1 MKGRIEAIARLF
13 GDNVGATIKENF
25 AQLECEVKLTLRRT
39 PDKDILP
46 VLLPAISDR
55 DTWRFQMITEGDEDL
70 FDMRAGANIEEVCNE
85 NKLQPYYEDTVTLI
99 YTITKNKVNDTLSV
113 YDYNLFLNHIK
124 GLTITET
131 LNALQNQIVEIFVME
146 IWSEEYER
154 FNTYSVAAIKKGD
167 AQPRLVL
174 NNDRK
179 KRNEKCDE
187 LCQWNN
193 KFTRL
198 TPEDLYILNRDAD
211 GVLARIFDQ
220 LCLLLSTCYVADYS
234 SLDKSGMTLRL
245 SGYKMMIMELET
257 VKASVLQLDTDSVR
271 QWYKI
276 YDWCYTGGYTSDRLS
291 IARNIISLN
300 CQDIDKLKLNESTL
314 DSIKSNFKIFE
325 KDNVRQ
331 YIKVRNDVS
340 KTLLDMQEKVNAIVE
355 GFTGDFQKSVISLG
369 TFFLTVIVVR
379 VIAKGDIA
387 GAFTGGI
394 ALLSLAFIVLS
405 AVNLVYSRKTLD
417 RKERL
422 FTKHYEQLKERYS
435 QLLSEEEKQKMF
447 EDSDPRKDG
456 THANYILWQKNRY
469 TWIWAIALVVFAFL
483 VAWLWCYNL
492 FETSNIGEIL
502 KAIVKC
508 FTKNT

>member
-1 MKGRIEAIARLF
+1 MKGKVEAIALLF
-13 GDNVGATIKENF
+13 GENISATIKENF
-25 AQLECEVKLTLRRT
+25 AQLECEVKLTLKRT
-39 PDKDILP
+39 PDKNTLL

-55 DTWRFQMITEGDEDL
+55 DTWRLQLITEGDEDL
-70 FDMRAGANIEEVCNE
+70 FDMRAGANMEEACSE
-85 NKLQPYYEDTVTLI
+85 NILQPYYGDDVTLI

-113 YDYNLFLNHIK
+113 YDYTLFLKHIK
-124 GLTITET
+124 GLAITET
-131 LNALQNQIVEIFVME
+131 LNALQNKLVERFVME

-154 FNTYSVAAIKKGD
+154 FNTSCIAAIKKGD
-167 AQPRLVL
+167 ARPRLVL
-174 NNDRK
+174 NDDRK

-193 KFTRL
+193 RFTNL
-198 TPEDLYILNRDAD
+198 MPEDFHILNRDAD
-211 GVLARIFDQ
+211 GVLTEIFDQ
-220 LCLLLSTCYVADYS
+220 LCLMLCAFYMADFS
-234 SLDKSGMTLRL
+234 SLDKSGLTLRL
-245 SGYKMMIMELET
+245 SGYKMMVMESKA
-257 VKASVLQLDTDSVR
+257 VKTCDLRFDTASKV

-300 CQDIDKLKLNESTL
+300 CSDINKLELNKSTL

-340 KTLLDMQEKVNAIVE
+340 KTLLDMQEKVNSIVE
-355 GFTGDFQKSVISLG
+355 GFTGDFHKSVISLG
-369 TFFLTVIVVR
+369 TFFLTVMVVR
-379 VIAKGDIA
+379 VIANGDIA
-387 GAFTGGI
+387 GAFTGNI
-394 ALLSLAFIVLS
+394 AILSLAFIVLS
-405 AVNLVYSRKTLD
+405 AANLIYSRKTLG

-456 THANYILWQKNRY
+456 THANYILWQKKRY
-469 TWIWAIALVVFAFL
+469 TWIWAIALVIFALL
-483 VAWLWCYNL
+483 VVWLWCYNL
-492 FETSNIGEIL
+492 FETSNIGKIL
-502 KAIVKC
+502 KAITRC
-508 FTKNT
+508 YTKNT

>member
-1 MKGRIEAIARLF
+1 MKGKIEAIARLF
-13 GDNVGATIKENF
+13 GDNIGATIKENF
-25 AQLECEVKLTLRRT
+25 AQLECEVKLTLKRT
-39 PDKDILP
+39 PNKDTLP

-70 FDMRAGANIEEVCNE
+70 FDMRVGANIEEVCNE

-131 LNALQNQIVEIFVME
+131 LNALQNQLVEIFVME
-146 IWSEEYER
+146 IWSEGYER
-154 FNTYSVAAIKKGD
+154 FNTYSIAAIKKGD

-179 KRNEKCDE
+179 KINEKCDE

-211 GVLARIFDQ
+211 GVLGGIFDQ
-220 LCLLLSTCYVADYS
+220 LCLLLSTCFVADYS
-234 SLDKSGMTLRL
+234 SLDKSGITLRL
-245 SGYKMMIMELET
+245 SGYKMMIMESET

-300 CQDIDKLKLNESTL
+300 CHDIDKLKLNESTL

-355 GFTGDFQKSVISLG
+355 GFTGDFHKSVISLG

-394 ALLSLAFIVLS
+394 ALLSLAFVVLS

-469 TWIWAIALVVFAFL
+469 TWIWAIALVVFALL

-502 KAIVKC
+502 SQPYKLSYL
-508 FTKNT
+508 

>member
-1 MKGRIEAIARLF
+1 M
-13 GDNVGATIKENF
+13 
-25 AQLECEVKLTLRRT
+25 
-39 PDKDILP
+39 
-46 VLLPAISDR
+46 
-55 DTWRFQMITEGDEDL
+55 
-70 FDMRAGANIEEVCNE
+70 
-85 NKLQPYYEDTVTLI
+85 
-99 YTITKNKVNDTLSV
+99 
-113 YDYNLFLNHIK
+113 
-124 GLTITET
+124 
-131 LNALQNQIVEIFVME
+131 
-146 IWSEEYER
+146 
-154 FNTYSVAAIKKGD
+154 
-167 AQPRLVL
+167 
-174 NNDRK
+174 
-179 KRNEKCDE
+179 
-187 LCQWNN
+187 
-193 KFTRL
+193 
-198 TPEDLYILNRDAD
+198 
-211 GVLARIFDQ
+211 
-220 LCLLLSTCYVADYS
+220 ADYS
-234 SLDKSGMTLRL
+234 SLDKYSMTLRL
-245 SGYKMMIMELET
+245 SGYKMMIMESET
-257 VKASVLQLDTDSVR
+257 VKASLLKLDTDSVR

-300 CQDIDKLKLNESTL
+300 CQDIDKLKLNVSTL

-340 KTLLDMQEKVNAIVE
+340 KTLLDMQEKVNTIVE
-355 GFTGDFQKSVISLG
+355 GFTGDFHKSVISLG

-379 VIAKGDIA
+379 VIAKGDIPE
-387 GAFTGGI
+387 AFTGGV

-469 TWIWAIALVVFAFL
+469 TWIWAIALVVFALL
-483 VAWLWCYNL
+483 VAWLCCYNL

>member
-1 MKGRIEAIARLF
+1 MKGKIEAIARLF
-13 GDNVGATIKENF
+13 GDNIGATIKENF
-25 AQLECEVKLTLRRT
+25 AQLECEVKLTLKRT
-39 PDKDILP
+39 PNKDTLP

-70 FDMRAGANIEEVCNE
+70 FDMRVGANIEEVCNE

-131 LNALQNQIVEIFVME
+131 LNALQNQLVEIFVME
-146 IWSEEYER
+146 IWSEGYER
-154 FNTYSVAAIKKGD
+154 FNTYSIAAIKKGD

-179 KRNEKCDE
+179 KINEKCDE

-211 GVLARIFDQ
+211 GVLGGIFDQ
-220 LCLLLSTCYVADYS
+220 LCLLLSTCFVADYS
-234 SLDKSGMTLRL
+234 SLDKSGITLRL
-245 SGYKMMIMELET
+245 SGYKMMIMESET

-355 GFTGDFQKSVISLG
+355 GFTGDFHKSVISLG

-394 ALLSLAFIVLS
+394 ALLSLAFVVLS

-469 TWIWAIALVVFAFL
+469 TWIWAIALVVFALL

-502 KAIVKC
+502 SQPYKLSYL
-508 FTKNT
+508 

>member
-1 MKGRIEAIARLF
+1 MKGKIEAIARLF
-13 GDNVGATIKENF
+13 GDNIGATIKENF
-25 AQLECEVKLTLRRT
+25 AQLECEVKLTLKRT
-39 PDKDILP
+39 PNKDTLP

-70 FDMRAGANIEEVCNE
+70 FDMRVGANIEEVCNE

-131 LNALQNQIVEIFVME
+131 LNALQNQLVEIFVME
-146 IWSEEYER
+146 IWSEGYER
-154 FNTYSVAAIKKGD
+154 FNTYSIAAIKKGD

-179 KRNEKCDE
+179 KINEKCDE

-211 GVLARIFDQ
+211 GVLGGIFDQ
-220 LCLLLSTCYVADYS
+220 LCLLLSTCFVADYS
-234 SLDKSGMTLRL
+234 SLDKSGITLRL
-245 SGYKMMIMELET
+245 SGYKMMIMESET

-340 KTLLDMQEKVNAIVE
+340 KTLLDMQQKVNAIVE
-355 GFTGDFQKSVISLG
+355 GFTGDFHKSVISLG

-394 ALLSLAFIVLS
+394 ALLSLAFVVLS

-469 TWIWAIALVVFAFL
+469 TWIWAIALVVFALL

-502 KAIVKC
+502 SQPYKLSYL
-508 FTKNT
+508 

>member
-1 MKGRIEAIARLF
+1 MKGKIEAIARLF
-13 GDNVGATIKENF
+13 GDNIGATIKENF
-25 AQLECEVKLTLRRT
+25 AQLECEVKLTLKRT
-39 PDKDILP
+39 PNKDTLP

-70 FDMRAGANIEEVCNE
+70 FDMRVGANIEEVCNE

-131 LNALQNQIVEIFVME
+131 LNALQNQLVEIFVME
-146 IWSEEYER
+146 IWSEGYER
-154 FNTYSVAAIKKGD
+154 FNTYSIAAIKKGD

-179 KRNEKCDE
+179 KINEKCDE

-211 GVLARIFDQ
+211 GVLGGIFDQ
-220 LCLLLSTCYVADYS
+220 LCLLLSTCFVADYS
-234 SLDKSGMTLRL
+234 SLDKSGITLRL
-245 SGYKMMIMELET
+245 SGYKMMIMESET

-355 GFTGDFQKSVISLG
+355 GFTGDFHKSVISLG
-369 TFFLTVIVVR
+369 TFF
-379 VIAKGDIA
+379 
-387 GAFTGGI
+387 
-394 ALLSLAFIVLS
+394 
-405 AVNLVYSRKTLD
+405 
-417 RKERL
+417 RL
-422 FTKHYEQLKERYS
+422 YRYCPWMRDHTATKI
-435 QLLSEEEKQKMF
+435 F
-447 EDSDPRKDG
+447 
-456 THANYILWQKNRY
+456 
-469 TWIWAIALVVFAFL
+469 
-483 VAWLWCYNL
+483 
-492 FETSNIGEIL
+492 
-502 KAIVKC
+502 
-508 FTKNT
+508 